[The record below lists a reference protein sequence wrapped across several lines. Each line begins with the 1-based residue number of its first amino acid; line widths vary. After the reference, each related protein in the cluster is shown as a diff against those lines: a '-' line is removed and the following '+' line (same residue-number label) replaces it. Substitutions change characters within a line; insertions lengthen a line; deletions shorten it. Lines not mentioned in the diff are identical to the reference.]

1 MKTDA
6 EEALR
11 AGDPALALEK
21 LTQAVRATPAD
32 AKLRVFLFQL
42 LCVQGQW
49 ARALTQLDVCAELDA
64 AALPMRETYRE
75 AVRCEA
81 VRAEVFA
88 GRKSPLLFGEPEGWI
103 ALLIESLL
111 RGAAGDA
118 AAAAR
123 LRDEAFDGAPASA
136 GSADGQRFEWIA
148 DADMRLGPVLE
159 AVVNGRYYWVPFSRL
174 ARVRFEPPADL
185 RDAVWLPATLGFV
198 NGGETIALVPTRYP
212 GSESCGDGAAALARR
227 TIWREASPGV
237 HVGLGQRVLATDAGD
252 FALLDLRS
260 LEFDAA
266 GQAGAADAAGEAP
279 HG

>member
-6 EEALR
+6 EEALH

-21 LTQAVRATPAD
+21 LMQAVRAAPAD
-32 AKLRVFLFQL
+32 ARLRVFLFQL

-81 VRAEVFA
+81 VRAEVFK
-88 GRKSPLLFGEPEGWI
+88 GRKSPLLFGEPEGWM

-111 RGAAGDA
+111 RGAAGDEEA
-118 AAAAR
+118 SAR
-123 LRDEAFDGAPASA
+123 LRDEAFAAAPASA
-136 GSADGQRFEWIA
+136 GTADGRRFEWIA

-159 AVVNGRYYWVPFSRL
+159 AVVNGRYCWIPFTRL
-174 ARVRFEPPADL
+174 AGVRFEPPADL
-185 RDAVWLPATLGFV
+185 RDAVWLPATLGFA
-198 NGGETIALVPTRYP
+198 NGGEAVALLPVRYP
-212 GSESCGDGAAALARR
+212 GSESSGDGAIALARR
-227 TIWREASPGV
+227 TVWQEHAPGV
-237 HVGLGQRVLATDAGD
+237 HFGLGQRVLATDSGE
-252 FALLDLRS
+252 FALLDLRR
-260 LEFDAA
+260 LEFDVA
-266 GQAGAADAAGEAP
+266 GVAP

>member
-1 MKTDA
+1 MTTDA

-11 AGDPALALEK
+11 AADPALALER
-21 LTQAVRATPAD
+21 LTQAVRAAPAD
-32 AKLRVFLFQL
+32 ARLRVFLFQL

-49 ARALTQLDVCAELDA
+49 GRALTQLDVCAELDA

-81 VRAEVFA
+81 VRAEVFK

-111 RGAAGDA
+111 RGAAGNADVA
-118 AAAAR
+118 TR
-123 LRDEAFDGAPASA
+123 LRDEAFAAAPANA
-136 GSADGQRFEWIA
+136 GQADGRRFEWIA

-159 AVVNGRYYWVPFSRL
+159 AVINGRYYWVPFSRL
-174 ARVRFEPPADL
+174 ASVRFEPPADL

-198 NGGETIALVPTRYP
+198 NGGEAIALVPVRYP
-212 GSESCGDGAAALARR
+212 GSELSGDGAVALARR
-227 TIWREASPGV
+227 TLWQEQSAGV
-237 HVGLGQRVLATDAGD
+237 HFGIGQRVFATDAGD

-266 GQAGAADAAGEAP
+266 GDAGAADAAGEAP